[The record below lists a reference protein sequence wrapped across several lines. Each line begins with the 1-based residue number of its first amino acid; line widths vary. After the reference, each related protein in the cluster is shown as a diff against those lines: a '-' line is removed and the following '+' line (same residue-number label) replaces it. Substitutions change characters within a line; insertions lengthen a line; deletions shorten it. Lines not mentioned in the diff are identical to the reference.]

1 MSVLRECL
9 SGSDGGGG
17 GGCALHSSSSPPPA
31 SSRPTSHLTTPLSS
45 PLLSLLS
52 IGRIIQ
58 ILILAGSHLLVFSRL
73 HRNFPASMDKKI
85 GLLFGNFL
93 SFFLNIL
100 APSVLSLLIIG
111 KGDSEER

>member
-9 SGSDGGGG
+9 SGSDGGGGG

-52 IGRIIQ
+52 IGWIIQ
-58 ILILAGSHLLVFSRL
+58 ILNLAGSHLLVFSRL
-73 HRNFPASMDKKI
+73 HRNFPASMDKKF

-93 SFFLNIL
+93 PFFSIFWLR
-100 APSVLSLLIIG
+100 PSSVC
-111 KGDSEER
+111 